1 MSIKDIT
8 QERAWI
14 KNDIF
19 SVEDTAVVE
28 TKDVDHANELYKALK
43 EKYGEV
49 RFTGNIGD
57 LGKISIMQFF
67 QEVCLKHDKHWFV
80 IDVEESDDEQDDDSG
95 IMNGNGLGVPNRK
108 RELSSRRGS
117 VRIIVEEWRLKA
129 YSAMSNLVKDDLWR
143 TNNNHIWNNQYVQN
157 IWIWILLNMEC
168 NFFWMDIT
176 NNFEYNVSE
185 QKYNVKKH
193 LC

>member
-28 TKDVDHANELYKALK
+28 TRDVEHANELYKALK
-43 EKYGEV
+43 EKYGTV

-57 LGKISIMQFF
+57 LGNKLSLDKYFDIKI
-67 QEVCLKHDKHWFV
+67 KTWFV
-80 IDVEESDDEQDDDSG
+80 LDVEESDDEQDDDSG

-108 RELSSRRGS
+108 RDISSRRGS
-117 VRIIVEEWRLKA
+117 VRIIVEE
-129 YSAMSNLVKDDLWR
+129 
-143 TNNNHIWNNQYVQN
+143 
-157 IWIWILLNMEC
+157 
-168 NFFWMDIT
+168 
-176 NNFEYNVSE
+176 
-185 QKYNVKKH
+185 
-193 LC
+193 

>member
-67 QEVCLKHDKHWFV
+67 QEVCLKHDKH
-80 IDVEESDDEQDDDSG
+80 
-95 IMNGNGLGVPNRK
+95 
-108 RELSSRRGS
+108 
-117 VRIIVEEWRLKA
+117 
-129 YSAMSNLVKDDLWR
+129 
-143 TNNNHIWNNQYVQN
+143 
-157 IWIWILLNMEC
+157 
-168 NFFWMDIT
+168 
-176 NNFEYNVSE
+176 
-185 QKYNVKKH
+185 
-193 LC
+193 